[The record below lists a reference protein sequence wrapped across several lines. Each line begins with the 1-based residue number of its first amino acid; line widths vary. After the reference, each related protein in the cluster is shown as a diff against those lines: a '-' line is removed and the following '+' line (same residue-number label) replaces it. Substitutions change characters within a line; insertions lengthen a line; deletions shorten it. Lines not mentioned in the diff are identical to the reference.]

1 MFYTKERVYAK
12 FKLRT
17 KVKVMV
23 HQLWVWQWQGKIASK
38 KTHTFY
44 GNQIL
49 TTIGTQ
55 KTARTNKTAG

>member
-1 MFYTKERVYAK
+1 MFYTKERICAK

-17 KVKVMV
+17 KVEVMV
-23 HQLWVWQWQGKIASK
+23 HQLWVWQWQEKIASK

-55 KTARTNKTAG
+55 KTSWTNKTAG

>member
-1 MFYTKERVYAK
+1 MA
-12 FKLRT
+12 
-17 KVKVMV
+17 
-23 HQLWVWQWQGKIASK
+23 HQLWVWQRREKIASK

-55 KTARTNKTAG
+55 KTAWTNKTAG